1 MNWIRQILCISLREC
16 RILKMNH
23 IYGFCMVVFPI
34 LVMFFFTSLMREGQ
48 PIDLPVGIVD
58 LDNTSTTR
66 ALVRN
71 LDAFQNSEVIARY
84 PSVSE
89 ARQAIQQNQIYGFL
103 YLPKGTTEKLLAQR
117 QPKISFYYSL
127 ASITGGSLL
136 FKDMKTV
143 STLGSAAVGQA
154 TMRAR
159 GFTDKQIQT
168 FLQPIRID
176 LHQVANPWTNYNV
189 YLTTMIVPGILMLF
203 MFLITAY
210 SIGAELK
217 FGSSREWLSMADNN
231 IFVALL
237 GKLLPQTL
245 IWLLIVFVYDY
256 YVFGI
261 LRFPHPGG
269 APMIVLLSVLQVL
282 ASQGFGVFA
291 FGLMPSLRMS
301 MSICALWGMLSFSMS
316 GSAFPVMAMD
326 SPVQALSWLF
336 PLRHYFMI
344 YQTCVFNGFPLLESW
359 FHFAALTAFT
369 LLPWLV
375 VSKIKNAM
383 LTYVYIP

>member
-71 LDAFQNSEVIARY
+71 LDAFQNSEVVARY

-127 ASITGGSLL
+127 ASITSGSLL

-168 FLQPIRID
+168 LLQPIRID

-217 FGSSREWLSMADNN
+217 FGSSREWLAMADDN

-237 GKLLPQTL
+237 GKLLPQTV
-245 IWLLIVFVYDY
+245 IWLLIVFLYDY

-269 APMIVLLSVLQVL
+269 APMIVLLSVLQVI